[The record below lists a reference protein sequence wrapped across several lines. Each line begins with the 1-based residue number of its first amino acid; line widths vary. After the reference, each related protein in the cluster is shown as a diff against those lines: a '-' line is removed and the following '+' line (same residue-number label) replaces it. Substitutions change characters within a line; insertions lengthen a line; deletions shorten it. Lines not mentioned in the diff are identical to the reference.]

1 MKWEIRNWKWGNGN
15 GNGSGRQHYNPYLA
29 SYSELAM
36 EASGAINHLYLF
48 TWAQFLQVDLY
59 SGSWSYCAFLHCL
72 SLKCLIIVSV
82 YSAYLA
88 DLVVSVLIYI
98 IDYVTG
104 TGRGIGNSSRE
115 QYIRAYNARTPEQS
129 VSHSH
134 RHMAEL
140 LQLEHALGGKLQHLH
155 RWFWDR
161 HVHRASQEACG
172 ESVCTILYYR
182 AFSLTS

>member
-1 MKWEIRNWKWGNGN
+1 METEVVVSTITRTQLAIVSQPWKRVVP
-15 GNGSGRQHYNPYLA
+15 STTYISPPELS
-29 SYSELAM
+29 SYKLIS
-36 EASGAINHLYLF
+36 
-48 TWAQFLQVDLY
+48 TQVAGV
-59 SGSWSYCAFLHCL
+59 SAFLHCL

-115 QYIRAYNARTPEQS
+115 QYIRAYNTRMPEQS

-140 LQLEHALGGKLQHLH
+140 LQLEHAIGGKLQHLH